1 MEETIQKQIARL
13 PEALLAWY
21 EKNARPL
28 PWRETTDPYRVW
40 LSEIMLQQT
49 RVEAVKQYY
58 TRFLY
63 ALPTISALAA
73 APDDQ
78 LFKLWEGLGYYTR
91 AKNLKKAAITI
102 VEKFG
107 GVFPQTYEDI
117 LSLPGVGDYTA
128 GAVASICFNL
138 PTPAVDGNVLRVVT
152 RITELFAPIHQPAV
166 KKEISRALAACY
178 PKGRCGDFT
187 QSLMELGATVCIP
200 NGAPNCSVC
209 PANGFCRAH
218 ANGTQLAL
226 PVRPAKAARKKE
238 KRTVFLL
245 KCGGKIALN
254 KRPEQGLLSGMW
266 ELPNVLD
273 ALTVKQAASMLEE
286 EGFAPADI
294 LQSAKR
300 KHIFTHIEWD
310 MTCYC
315 FMVKNNVNSLIWVT
329 QDQLLNEIALP
340 TAFKKFLELI

>member
-1 MEETIQKQIARL
+1 M
-13 PEALLAWY
+13 
-21 EKNARPL
+21 
-28 PWRETTDPYRVW
+28 
-40 LSEIMLQQT
+40 
-49 RVEAVKQYY
+49 
-58 TRFLY
+58 
-63 ALPTISALAA
+63 
-73 APDDQ
+73 
-78 LFKLWEGLGYYTR
+78 
-91 AKNLKKAAITI
+91 
-102 VEKFG
+102 
-107 GVFPQTYEDI
+107 
-117 LSLPGVGDYTA
+117 
-128 GAVASICFNL
+128 
-138 PTPAVDGNVLRVVT
+138 
-152 RITELFAPIHQPAV
+152 

-254 KRPEQGLLSGMW
+254 KRPEQGLLAGMW
-266 ELPNVLD
+266 ELPNVLG
-273 ALTVKQAASMLEE
+273 ALTVNQAASMLEE

-315 FMVKNNVNSLIWVT
+315 FRVKNNVNSLIWVT

>member
-1 MEETIQKQIARL
+1 MEEIIQKQIARL

-117 LSLPGVGDYTA
+117 FVPAGRGGLYRRSGGV
-128 GAVASICFNL
+128 NL
-138 PTPAVDGNVLRVVT
+138 L
-152 RITELFAPIHQPAV
+152 
-166 KKEISRALAACY
+166 
-178 PKGRCGDFT
+178 
-187 QSLMELGATVCIP
+187 
-200 NGAPNCSVC
+200 
-209 PANGFCRAH
+209 
-218 ANGTQLAL
+218 
-226 PVRPAKAARKKE
+226 
-238 KRTVFLL
+238 
-245 KCGGKIALN
+245 
-254 KRPEQGLLSGMW
+254 
-266 ELPNVLD
+266 
-273 ALTVKQAASMLEE
+273 
-286 EGFAPADI
+286 
-294 LQSAKR
+294 
-300 KHIFTHIEWD
+300 
-310 MTCYC
+310 
-315 FMVKNNVNSLIWVT
+315 
-329 QDQLLNEIALP
+329 
-340 TAFKKFLELI
+340 